1 MERYGNLF
9 QRCLGVG
16 QGIFLSN
23 YHLEVCCILEETNL
37 TRKLKIN
44 GPKIE
49 RSRKAPKVLARRTRT
64 RHWVVTLVFL
74 WVQEEA
80 RSWAHKNLYLKTSDS
95 LKAGSSEFF
104 PEHRVPYF

>member
-1 MERYGNLF
+1 MF
-9 QRCLGVG
+9 VG
-16 QGIFLSN
+16 QGILMS
-23 YHLEVCCILEETNL
+23 YSHLEICCILEETNL
-37 TRKLKIN
+37 TRKLKIH

-49 RSRKAPKVLARRTRT
+49 RSREAPKVLARRTRT

>member
-1 MERYGNLF
+1 M
-9 QRCLGVG
+9 
-16 QGIFLSN
+16 SN
-23 YHLEVCCILEETNL
+23 YHLEICCILEETNL
-37 TRKLKIN
+37 TRKLKIH

-49 RSRKAPKVLARRTRT
+49 RSRKAPEVLTRRTRA

-95 LKAGSSEFF
+95 LKAGPSGFF

>member
-37 TRKLKIN
+37 TRKLKIPV
-44 GPKIE
+44 PKIE
-49 RSRKAPKVLARRTRT
+49 RSRKAPEELDRRTRT
-64 RHWVVTLVFL
+64 RHWVMPLVFL
-74 WVQEEA
+74 
-80 RSWAHKNLYLKTSDS
+80 
-95 LKAGSSEFF
+95 
-104 PEHRVPYF
+104 

>member
-1 MERYGNLF
+1 M
-9 QRCLGVG
+9 
-16 QGIFLSN
+16 
-23 YHLEVCCILEETNL
+23 
-37 TRKLKIN
+37 
-44 GPKIE
+44 
-49 RSRKAPKVLARRTRT
+49 LARRTRT

>member
-1 MERYGNLF
+1 M
-9 QRCLGVG
+9 
-16 QGIFLSN
+16 SN

-37 TRKLKIN
+37 TRKLKIP

-49 RSRKAPKVLARRTRT
+49 RSREAPEELARRTRT
-64 RHWVVTLVFL
+64 RHWVMTLVFL

-95 LKAGSSEFF
+95 LKAGPSGLF